1 MTTKE
6 VCKELEL
13 SPQRVQSWAKAHGV
27 KKKGRDYDFTEKH
40 IAGIEADKGAGRPKK
55 NV

>member
-1 MTTKE
+1 MTTAE
-6 VCKELEL
+6 VCEKTGL
-13 SPQRVQSWAKAHGV
+13 SPQRVQAWAKDHGV
-27 KKKGRDYDFTEKH
+27 KKKGRDYDFTDEH